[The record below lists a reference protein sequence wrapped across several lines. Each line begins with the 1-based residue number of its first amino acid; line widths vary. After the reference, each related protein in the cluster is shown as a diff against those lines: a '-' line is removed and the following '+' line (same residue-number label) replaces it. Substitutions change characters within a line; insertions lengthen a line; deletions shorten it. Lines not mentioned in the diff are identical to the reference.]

1 MKIRTFPYGLLG
13 GNCYLCTDDLETE
26 GVLID
31 PDTPPSVVLK
41 DSNKSLKIY
50 FILITHFLSGN
61 LCNNFDHMLSYK
73 DWQDF
78 ANIPSAAM
86 AEETEGLLSPSV
98 NLNEMF
104 YSEQIIYGAPEI
116 QLKDNQILSFGN
128 HTIKVIATPG
138 HTVGSCCYL
147 IDDALFSGDTVF
159 ALGNYGRFDFPTGD
173 ASITYTKFFGKLLL
187 CHIVFSTLFRDEFSY
202 IFLSHHKNVLLFKL
216 KLSRNKTFE
225 HDTD

>member
-13 GNCYLCTDDLETE
+13 GNCYLCTNDLETE

-31 PDTPPSVVLK
+31 PVAPPNVVLK
-41 DSNKSLKIY
+41 DINKSLKICY
-50 FILITHFLSGN
+50 ILITH
-61 LCNNFDHMLSYK
+61 CHFDHMLSYK
-73 DWQDF
+73 DWQAL

-86 AEETEGLLSPSV
+86 GEETEGLLSPSV

-104 YSEQIIYGAPEI
+104 YREQISYGAPEI

-159 ALGNYGRFDFPTGD
+159 ASGNYGRFDFPTGD
-173 ASITYTKFFGKLLL
+173 ASALFASIKKLCALDDHITVYPGHGDKEKMINIKSVFG
-187 CHIVFSTLFRDEFSY
+187 
-202 IFLSHHKNVLLFKL
+202 
-216 KLSRNKTFE
+216 
-225 HDTD
+225 

>member
-31 PDTPPSVVLK
+31 PVAPPNVVLK
-41 DSNKSLKIY
+41 DINKSLKICY
-50 FILITHFLSGN
+50 ILITH
-61 LCNNFDHMLSYK
+61 CHFDHMLSYK

-104 YSEQIIYGAPEI
+104 YREQISYGAPEI
-116 QLKDNQILSFGN
+116 QLEDNQILTFGN

-159 ALGNYGRFDFPTGD
+159 ASGNYGRFDFPTGD
-173 ASITYTKFFGKLLL
+173 ASALFASIKKLCALDDHITVHPGHGDKEKMKNIKSVFG
-187 CHIVFSTLFRDEFSY
+187 
-202 IFLSHHKNVLLFKL
+202 
-216 KLSRNKTFE
+216 
-225 HDTD
+225 

>member
-1 MKIRTFPYGLLG
+1 MKVFTLPLG
-13 GNCYLCTDDLETE
+13 ALQTNCHVLASDGKAIIVDPADQCSKILAFLKKEVLSLE
-26 GVLID
+26 GV
-31 PDTPPSVVLK
+31 VL
-41 DSNKSLKIY
+41 
-50 FILITHFLSGN
+50 TH
-61 LCNNFDHMLSYK
+61 CHFDHMLSYK

-104 YSEQIIYGAPEI
+104 YREQISYGAPEI
-116 QLKDNQILSFGN
+116 QLEDNQILTFGN

-159 ALGNYGRFDFPTGD
+159 ASGNYGRFDFPTGD
-173 ASITYTKFFGKLLL
+173 ASALFASIKKLCALDDHITVYPGHGDKEKMKNIKSVFG
-187 CHIVFSTLFRDEFSY
+187 
-202 IFLSHHKNVLLFKL
+202 
-216 KLSRNKTFE
+216 
-225 HDTD
+225 

>member
-31 PDTPPSVVLK
+31 PIAPPEVVLK
-41 DSNKSLKIY
+41 DVNKSLKICY
-50 FILITHFLSGN
+50 ILITH
-61 LCNNFDHMLSYK
+61 CHFDHMLSYK
-73 DWQDF
+73 NWQEF

-98 NLNEMF
+98 NLNAMF
-104 YSEQIIYGAPEI
+104 YHKQISYDAPKI
-116 QLKDNQILSFGN
+116 PLTDNQILTFGN

-147 IDDALFSGDTVF
+147 IDDALFSGDTLF
-159 ALGNYGRFDFPTGD
+159 ASGNYGRFDFPTGD
-173 ASITYTKFFGKLLL
+173 ASALFASIKKLCTLDDHITVYPGHGDKEKMKNIKSVFG
-187 CHIVFSTLFRDEFSY
+187 
-202 IFLSHHKNVLLFKL
+202 
-216 KLSRNKTFE
+216 
-225 HDTD
+225 